1 MKDSSKIY
9 QLKGLKPKNIGHT
22 KFYECCDLT
31 KKIPISNLHSY
42 FSGSGDM
49 KIMQW
54 DLDTKKKIKSLDG
67 HNGDIAALNL
77 KPQDNQV

>member
-1 MKDSSKIY
+1 M
-9 QLKGLKPKNIGHT
+9 
-22 KFYECCDLT
+22 LT
-31 KKIPISNLHSY
+31 NSRLLPNYTDEKYSTIVPY

-67 HNGDIAALNL
+67 HNGDIAALSL

>member
-1 MKDSSKIY
+1 
-9 QLKGLKPKNIGHT
+9 
-22 KFYECCDLT
+22 
-31 KKIPISNLHSY
+31 
-42 FSGSGDM
+42 M

-67 HNGDIAALNL
+67 HNGDIAALSL

>member
-1 MKDSSKIY
+1 MV
-9 QLKGLKPKNIGHT
+9 
-22 KFYECCDLT
+22 
-31 KKIPISNLHSY
+31 SNLHSY